1 MNHPPTRGLVG
12 LLALLLLAAC
22 SPQSATTPGQA
33 ESPRRSGPSRVVA
46 TIMDDPVVMSAK
58 LSAPSIRGAD
68 ALEEL
73 VHVGLA
79 TQDHSGGLIAMLSEA
94 VPSLD
99 NGLWTVFPDGAME
112 TTYRIRDGARWHDG
126 RAFTAED
133 LAFTAAIAHDRE
145 VPDLRD
151 SAFDS
156 ITSAT

>member
-1 MNHPPTRGLVG
+1 
-12 LLALLLLAAC
+12 
-22 SPQSATTPGQA
+22 
-33 ESPRRSGPSRVVA
+33 RRSGPTRVVA
-46 TIMDDPVVMSAK
+46 TIMDDPVVMTAK

-99 NGLWTVFPDGAME
+99 NGLWTVFPDGTME
-112 TTYRIRDGARWHDG
+112 TTYRVRDRARWQDSHP
-126 RAFTAED
+126 FTARD
-133 LAFTAAIAHDRE
+133 LAFTAAIAQDRE

-151 SAFDS
+151 QAFDS
-156 ITSAT
+156 VTSATPTDDRTLVVRWSK